1 MHTVQRDDAGPD
13 RARFSRLGMASL
25 VLLALLSLPAALAGL
40 GKLLVISWTAFVAMA
55 GMIPVGSR
63 AAEHRHPRYLVWGY
77 GLASGAMIT
86 SAAVFLVPPAL
97 GQGSAAVG
105 GFGLAL
111 GILAG
116 FAGHTVGH
124 RLTHSGIE
132 YDAAAVELG
141 AHALSAGAIIGLV
154 YNTLPELG
162 AVLGLSIVSHKAPA
176 GYAASHRLSRAGRRT
191 SVLLVPACGVGLTAL
206 PVGLLELPDDP
217 MLSGAVFGFAAGIF
231 LHVAMDFLPRCEIG
245 DEVYRA
251 AALSNDGHAR
261 LDRLRVHAV
270 VSTFLGGAAVL
281 AAWLALPA

>member
-1 MHTVQRDDAGPD
+1 VHGVHRDDPPTE
-13 RARFSRLGMASL
+13 RRRVSRLGLAAVAVL
-25 VLLALLSLPAALAGL
+25 VLLSVPAALAGL
-40 GKLLVISWTAFVAMA
+40 WKLLAISWTAFAAMA
-55 GMIPVGSR
+55 GMIPVGVR
-63 AAEHRHPRYLVWGY
+63 ASEHRHPRYLVWGY

-124 RLTHSGIE
+124 QFTHLGLD

-162 AVLGLSIVSHKAPA
+162 AVLGIAIVSHKGPA
-176 GYAASHRLSRAGRRT
+176 GYAAAHRLSRAERRT
-191 SVLLVPACGVGLTAL
+191 SVLLIPAAGVGMAAL
-206 PVGLLELPDDP
+206 PVGLLQLPESP
-217 MLSGAVFGFAAGIF
+217 VVTGAVFGFAAGIF

-251 AALSNDGHAR
+251 ATLSTDGHAR

-270 VSTFLGGAAVL
+270 VSTLLGGGAVL
-281 AAWLALPA
+281 AAWLAAAA